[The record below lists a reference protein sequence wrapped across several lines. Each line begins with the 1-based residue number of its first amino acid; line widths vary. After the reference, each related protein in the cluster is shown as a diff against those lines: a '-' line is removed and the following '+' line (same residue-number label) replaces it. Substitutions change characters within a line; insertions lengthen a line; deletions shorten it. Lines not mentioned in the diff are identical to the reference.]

1 MSENTRHFLSG
12 VLTISIML
20 NVISG
25 IALAMVNN
33 VPPQPFEVED
43 QFDNEDSKKLKRRY
57 R

>member
-57 R
+57 K